1 MKTFLLVLSL
11 LVTLFAP
18 IPALAIDPGT
28 AEGSL
33 LTNGTTFKLVHAYA
47 YQDPK
52 ELRIVLVDRELPK
65 TVPANIGFL
74 AVAQVAREDKVRGL
88 LIQMNPDD
96 RRQTVVTVLH
106 PTVVNRSSGVVQNFV
121 IANNRVSGELESRV
135 PDAVYRVKFSAPLF
149 SGKP

>member
-1 MKTFLLVLSL
+1 MKTFLPVISL

-33 LTNGTTFKLVHAYA
+33 LTNATTYKLAHAYA

-65 TVPANIGFL
+65 TVPNNLGFL
-74 AVAQVAREDKVRGL
+74 SVAQVAREDKVRGL
-88 LIQMNPDD
+88 AIQMNPND

-121 IANNRVSGELESRV
+121 IANNRVSGELESRA

-149 SGKP
+149 TGKP